1 MRVLRNES
9 SWGMGQQIAT
19 ITPDLASAAAV
30 VLVLVLVLVINF
42 VVFARTCPFSYFPER
57 LLLLI
62 FFFTV
67 WLLIT
72 RQRQINHSRAVG
84 QCLTVLNTAC
94 SCFFHLLFQRRSALF
109 QRTLLCF
116 FLTAAS
122 RTHRQR
128 LLSVSVS
135 ASASLR
141 LHRLEAA
148 NSSHPHRFP
157 SPFLLRF
164 LPSSS
169 SSTLT

>member
-9 SWGMGQQIAT
+9 SWGNGTADCCHHT
-19 ITPDLASAAAV
+19 RPSFSGGGCSCSCFGYK
-30 VLVLVLVLVINF
+30 F
-42 VVFARTCPFSYFPER
+42 VVVARTCPFSCFPER

-84 QCLTVLNTAC
+84 QCLTVLNTAH

-128 LLSVSVS
+128 LLSVS

-157 SPFLLRF
+157 SPSLLRF

-169 SSTLT
+169 STLT